1 MDLTIKD
8 KDVVE
13 FYTANR
19 IDYEEIN
26 RSIVRILKNVIDTEI
41 SHNVI
46 SSMNE
51 KLSSIQQ
58 KMDVIDSSLK
68 INSGELSNTM
78 MFQLSEYRKTYMED
92 LKLLLSSNNTERITP
107 MLKDITSSLMD
118 KTTILFSEILP
129 KHQTN
134 LSQELSQNLQLFKL
148 NLQTELEKI
157 NNSQMDKKTM
167 EENMSNIQK
176 MFYEHENKMSS
187 KLTEIKDTTNLNQ
200 QTQGSLNIQVQEIL
214 KKFENSSSK
223 GGMSENILYNILL
236 GLFPTSDIEH
246 VGNEQKETGD
256 ITFIRT
262 ATSPKILFENKDHT
276 NSNVPKHEITKFI
289 RDCEIQDCCGIMLA
303 QHRSIC
309 NKENFEIQIHGSNVL
324 LYLNEVKFDKEV
336 IKTAVNVVEQ
346 FKTKLDEF
354 GKNTENNIEQ
364 DVLDNINK
372 EYQSFLGRKLTL
384 TRLMKDFNDKMSAEL
399 NSLTLPSLDK
409 YLAPKYASSFTH
421 ENACKYCNKQVGKCL
436 SKHYRYC
443 QAKKELDKQK
453 EESD

>member
-1 MDLTIKD
+1 MALVIND
-8 KDVVE
+8 KDVIE
-13 FYTANR
+13 FYTANK
-19 IDYEEIN
+19 IDHEEIN
-26 RSIVRILKNVIDTEI
+26 RCIVRILKNVIDTEI
-41 SHNVI
+41 SHNVV

-51 KLSSIQQ
+51 KLSSLQQ
-58 KMDVIDSSLK
+58 KMDAIDSSLK
-68 INSGELSNTM
+68 INSGEISNTM
-78 MFQLSEYRKTYMED
+78 MVQLTEYRKTYMED

-129 KHQTN
+129 KHQTII
-134 LSQELSQNLQLFKL
+134 SQELSQSLQIFKINLQS
-148 NLQTELEKI
+148 EIEKI

-176 MFYEHENKMSS
+176 LFCEHENKMTS
-187 KLTEIKDTTNLNQ
+187 KLSEIKDTTVLNQ
-200 QTQGSLNIQVQEIL
+200 QTQGSLNTQVQEIL

-236 GLFPTSDIEH
+236 GLFPTSDIQH
-246 VGNEQKETGD
+246 VGNEQKETCD

-262 ATSPKILFENKDHT
+262 ASSPKILFENKDHT
-276 NSNVPKHEITKFI
+276 TGNVPKHEITKFI

-309 NKENFEIQIHGSNVL
+309 NKENFELQIHGNNVL
-324 LYLNEVKFDKEV
+324 LYVNEVKFDKEV

-346 FKTKLDEF
+346 LKTKLDEF

-372 EYQSFLGRKLTL
+372 EYQSFLGRKLTISRM
-384 TRLMKDFNDKMSAEL
+384 TKEFTDKMTAEL
-399 NSLTLPSLDK
+399 NSLTMPSLDK

-421 ENACKYCNKQVGKCL
+421 ENACKYCNKQVGKSL
-436 SKHYRYC
+436 AQHYRYC
-443 QAKKELDKQK
+443 QAKKDKDK
-453 EESD
+453 EGSE

>member
-1 MDLTIKD
+1 MELTIKD

-13 FYTANR
+13 FYTSNK
-19 IDYEEIN
+19 IDHEEIN
-26 RSIVRILKNVIDTEI
+26 RSIVRILKNVVDTEI

-58 KMDVIDSSLK
+58 KIDVMDSSLK
-68 INSGELSNTM
+68 INSGELTNTM
-78 MFQLSEYRKTYMED
+78 MIQLSEYRKTYMED

-129 KHQTN
+129 KHQTII
-134 LSQELSQNLQLFKL
+134 SHELSQSLQMFKI
-148 NLQTELEKI
+148 NLQTEIEKI

-167 EENMSNIQK
+167 EENMTNIQK
-176 MFYEHENKMSS
+176 LFCEHENKMSS
-187 KLTEIKDTTNLNQ
+187 KLSEIKDTTNLNQ

-262 ATSPKILFENKDHT
+262 TASPKILFENKDHT
-276 NSNVPKHEITKFI
+276 TGNVPKHEITKFI
-289 RDCEIQDCCGIMLA
+289 RDCEIQNCCGIMLA

-309 NKENFEIQIHGSNVL
+309 NKENFELQIHGSNVL

-372 EYQSFLGRKLTL
+372 EYQSFLGRKLTI

-421 ENACKYCNKQVGKCL
+421 ENACKYCNKQVGKSL
-436 SKHYRYC
+436 AQHYRYC
-443 QAKKELDKQK
+443 QAKKELDKK
-453 EESD
+453 ENSD

>member
-1 MDLTIKD
+1 MELTIKD
-8 KDVVE
+8 KDVID
-13 FYTANR
+13 FYTTNK
-19 IDYEEIN
+19 IDHEEIN
-26 RSIVRILKNVIDTEI
+26 RCIVRILKNVVETEI

-58 KMDVIDSSLK
+58 KMDVLDSSLK
-68 INSGELSNTM
+68 VNSGELSNTM

-92 LKLLLSSNNTERITP
+92 LNLLLSSNNTERITP
-107 MLKDITSSLMD
+107 ILKDITSSLMD
-118 KTTILFSEILP
+118 KTTILFSEVLP
-129 KHQTN
+129 KHQTII
-134 LSQELSQNLQLFKL
+134 SQELSQNLHLFKL

-157 NNSQMDKKTM
+157 NNSQIDKKTM
-167 EENMSNIQK
+167 EENIANIQK
-176 MFYEHENKMSS
+176 LFTEHETKMTS
-187 KLTEIKDTTNLNQ
+187 KLSEIKDTTNLNQ
-200 QTQGSLNIQVQEIL
+200 QTQWSLNIQVQEIL

-276 NSNVPKHEITKFI
+276 TGNVPKHEITKFI

-372 EYQSFLGRKLTL
+372 EYQSFLGRKLTI

-443 QAKKELDKQK
+443 QAKKELDKK
-453 EESD
+453 ENSD

>member
-1 MDLTIKD
+1 MSLIIKD

-13 FYTANR
+13 FFTAHK
-19 IDYEEIN
+19 IDHEEIN
-26 RSIVRILKNVIDTEI
+26 RCIVRILKNVIDTEI

-58 KMDVIDSSLK
+58 KMEAIDSSLK
-68 INSGELSNTM
+68 INSGEIANTLLI
-78 MFQLSEYRKTYMED
+78 QLSEYRKTYMED

-118 KTTILFSEILP
+118 KTTILFSEVLP

-134 LSQELSQNLQLFKL
+134 ISHELSQSLQSFKINLQS
-148 NLQTELEKI
+148 EIEKI

-167 EENMSNIQK
+167 EENMSNIK
-176 MFYEHENKMSS
+176 KLFYEHENKMSS
-187 KLTEIKDTTNLNQ
+187 KLSEIKDTTTLNQ
-200 QTQGSLNIQVQEIL
+200 QTQGSLNTQVQEIL

-223 GGMSENILYNILL
+223 GGMSENILFNILL

-256 ITFIRT
+256 ITFTRT
-262 ATSPKILFENKDHT
+262 SSTPKILFENKDHT
-276 NSNVPKHEITKFI
+276 TTNVPKHEITKFI

-309 NKENFEIQIHGSNVL
+309 NKENFEIQINGNNVL

-336 IKTAVNVVEQ
+336 IRTAVNVVEQ
-346 FKTKLDEF
+346 FKMKLDEF
-354 GKNTENNIEQ
+354 GKNIDNNIDQ

-372 EYQSFLGRKLTL
+372 EFQSFLGRKLAI
-384 TRLMKDFNDKMSAEL
+384 TRLTKEFNEKMISEL

-421 ENACKYCNKQVGKCL
+421 ENACKYCNKQVGKSL
-436 SKHYRYC
+436 AQHYRYC
-443 QAKKELDKQK
+443 QAKKEIDKKK
-453 EESD
+453 EDSD